1 MSIRASAVV
10 AANDMPCLTDELC
23 SFHTGDAAAE
33 WRERVIMAPLSDL
46 LVEVRYTQTS
56 SFTL

>member
-33 WRERVIMAPLSDL
+33 WRERVILAPLSDL
-46 LVEVRYTQTS
+46 LVEVRFTQTI
-56 SFTL
+56 LH